1 MIWYKFHLGDYI
13 THTTHLSDAEDLAY
27 RRLLDLYYMSEKQ
40 IPLNTESVSRK
51 IRIDLDITEAI
62 LDEFFERTDEG
73 YFNSRCDAEIARYN
87 KQVETNR
94 SLGKKGGRPKKT
106 ETVTKRNPK
115 LTPTEEDK
123 DINTISSVAPTTS
136 RFNDFWS
143 VWPSSKR
150 KVAKTAC
157 EAKWKRLALDPLADK
172 IIASVTRLRASEQWL
187 TGFDPAPLTYLNQK
201 RWEDDSES
209 DSVNGSGF
217 SRRVI

>member
-1 MIWYKFHLGDYI
+1 
-13 THTTHLSDAEDLAY
+13 
-27 RRLLDLYYMSEKQ
+27 LYYISEKQ

-51 IRIDLDITEAI
+51 IRIDLDIVETV
-62 LDEFFERTDEG
+62 LGEFFERTDEG

-94 SLGKKGGRPKKT
+94 SLGKMGGRPKKT
-106 ETVTKRNPK
+106 ESVTKRNPK
-115 LTPTEEDK
+115 LTLKEEDK

-143 VWPSSKR
+143 AWPPSKR

-157 EAKWKRLALDPLADK
+157 EAKWKRQALDPFADK

-187 TGFDPAPLTYLNQK
+187 TGFDPAPLTFLNQK
-201 RWEDDSES
+201 RWEDDSET
-209 DSVNGSGF
+209 DSVNGSIF
-217 SRRVI
+217 NRRVI